1 MGSGRVQWRSAM
13 STPNPPGVPLL
24 ELRARLLRPLLSAT
38 AVLSLLYLI
47 AGVAGL
53 STTGLF
59 PWDGLGLLALCALCA
74 WLVRGGS
81 TRVAV
86 AAALLL
92 AGISQPIIYAS
103 QTFGL
108 DHPINGLFLVGVVL
122 CGLLIGGWFVG
133 AWAAFYAFWILMVA
147 LDEGS
152 RAGTTSWPN
161 VVVWW
166 ALLAVTGGSVW
177 LFSNSLERAVVAA
190 RGQTLALTRTVAALA
205 DDPAMESL
213 LEYVLGALAEQLKVR
228 FASLFM
234 LDETGGTMHLHRAVL
249 EGRVVAPS
257 EVPGPSMPPTPVGQL
272 PVWQEMSTR
281 LQPFVIGDVRHDV
294 RLRHRERMVAEGIR
308 SVLYVPL
315 LNGPTR
321 PGVRLIGLLA
331 INRTDRQAFG
341 ADEIDLAQ
349 ALMQQ
354 LTLAMQ
360 ITALATAGREGAVL
374 EERNRMAREI
384 HDTLAQGLTGI
395 VVQLE
400 AAEDAAEEPAEAARH
415 IRRARELARESLGEA
430 RRSVWA
436 LRPQALAQRSLTDA
450 LRESV
455 TALTQPVGLAAR
467 FEIDPHLPALDA
479 DLENDLLRISLEAVT
494 NALKHARALTISIA
508 LRVVDGDIVLHVAD
522 DGRGFSPGA
531 RQDAGGFGLIG
542 MRERAGRHGGAVEFV
557 SSATGMTVK
566 VTVPH
571 AKKD

>member
-1 MGSGRVQWRSAM
+1 M

-24 ELRARLLRPLLSAT
+24 ELRARLLRPLLIAT
-38 AVLSLLYLI
+38 AALSLLYLI
-47 AGVAGL
+47 AGSAGV

-81 TRVAV
+81 TRVAL

-122 CGLLIGGWFVG
+122 CGLLIGGWFVA
-133 AWAAFYAFWILMVA
+133 AWTAFYGFWILIVA
-147 LDEGS
+147 LSADRS
-152 RAGTTSWPN
+152 AWVNLWPH
-161 VVVWW
+161 VAVWW
-166 ALLAVTGGSVW
+166 SLLAVTGGAVW
-177 LFSNSLERAVVAA
+177 LFANSLERAVVAA

-205 DDPAMESL
+205 EDPAVESL
-213 LEYVLGALAEQLKVR
+213 LEYVLHALAEQLKVR

-234 LDETGGTMHLHRAVL
+234 LDETGVTMHLHRAVL
-249 EGRVVAPS
+249 EGRVVMPS
-257 EVPGPSMPPTPVGQL
+257 EVPGPPMTPTPVGQL

-281 LQPFVIGDVRHDV
+281 LQPFVIGDVRRDV
-294 RLRHRERMVAEGIR
+294 RLRNRERMVAEGIR

-315 LNGPTR
+315 LNGPAR

-331 INRTDRQAFG
+331 INRTDRQGFG

-360 ITALATAGREGAVL
+360 ITALARASREGAIL

-384 HDTLAQGLTGI
+384 HDTLAQGFTGI

-400 AAEDAAEEPAEAARH
+400 AAEDVAGEPAEAARH

-436 LRPQALAQRSLTDA
+436 LRPQALIQRSLVDA
-450 LRESV
+450 LREGV
-455 TALTQPVGLAAR
+455 TALTQPAGLAAR
-467 FEIDPHLPALDA
+467 FEIDPDLPALDA
-479 DLENDLLRISLEAVT
+479 DLENDLLRIALEAVT
-494 NALKHARALTISIA
+494 NTLKHARAHTISIA
-508 LRVVDGDIVLHVAD
+508 LRAADGKVVLRVAD
-522 DGRGFSPGA
+522 DGRGFMPGA

-542 MRERAGRHGGAVEFV
+542 MRERASRHDGTVEFE
-557 SSATGMTVK
+557 SGSTGTTV
-566 VTVPH
+566 VATVPFGQ
-571 AKKD
+571 KD